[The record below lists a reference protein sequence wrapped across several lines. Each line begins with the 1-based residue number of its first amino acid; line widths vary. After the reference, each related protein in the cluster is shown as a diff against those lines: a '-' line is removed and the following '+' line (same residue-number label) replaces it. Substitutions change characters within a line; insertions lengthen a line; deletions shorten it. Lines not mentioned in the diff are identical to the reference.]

1 MIDLSDYC
9 SPGTGVDC
17 TAAIRAAIAAA
28 GTDGAVQVTTGGT
41 YRVDSRIDATGLRA
55 FISRDDAVF
64 DGRACEDVLPL
75 FVFGAR
81 GQNYLSQRTTA
92 TIADNDVALA
102 GDAAAGVD
110 RLTVAAGMTVVP
122 GQILLLTTKRYYLA
136 TGNADGL
143 WNQITNFYYRGEMAE
158 VLRQD
163 GVKVILRGRL
173 RESYEASKT
182 HVFPLP
188 VHKGVYSDVNVLR
201 DSEEVM
207 GMAVQFCQ
215 DSSLVRPICNGA
227 RERAVEMVYG
237 WRSRIVSPYV
247 RDAFQTTDGN
257 NYGVALS
264 TCHECDVFNPDVDEA
279 KHAGEEGGYE
289 HCYGC
294 RWVGGTLRSA
304 DHGVAGVPAFWT
316 HQNSRG
322 SKLIGVR
329 VDGGIGWTGIDST
342 AEACVVLGKTNQ
354 SPFLIQPSQD
364 AEYYRVQRCA
374 SDAGTGQYSWAVA
387 LVPGITVGEIAF
399 DGGAHGGGLFGW
411 FINAAHETPWRIRHM
426 KLQNVRWK
434 ATTSYTASI
443 AGAVQID
450 RFDVSRGPVPG
461 GVYLNTEEAPAAGWW
476 PGKADS

>member
-9 SPGTGVDC
+9 SPGTGADC

-28 GTDGAVQVTTGGT
+28 GTDGAVQVTAGGT

-81 GQNYLSQRTTA
+81 AASYLPHRNDA
-92 TIADNDVALA
+92 ALADNDVALA

-110 RLTVAAGMTVVP
+110 RLTVAPGLSVVP
-122 GQILLLTTKRYYLA
+122 GQILLLTTKRYYLD

-143 WNQITNFYYRGEMAE
+143 WNPVTTFYYRGEMAE

-215 DSSLVRPICNGA
+215 DASLVRPICNGA
-227 RERAVEMVYG
+227 RERAIEMVYG

-264 TCHECDVFNPDVDEA
+264 TCHECDVFDPDVDEA

-294 RWVGGTLRSA
+294 RWVGGTLKSY
-304 DHGVAGVPAFWT
+304 DHGVAQVPAFWT

-329 VDGGIGWTGIDST
+329 VDGGVGWMGIDST
-342 AEACVVLGKTNQ
+342 AEACTLLARSNQCPVLINQ
-354 SPFLIQPSQD
+354 SMD
-364 AEYYRVQRCA
+364 GDYHRVIRCV
-374 SDAGTGQYSWAVA
+374 SDGTLGVTYSFAAAAIEGVR
-387 LVPGITVGEIAF
+387 LRELTVRQGR
-399 DGGAHGGGLFGW
+399 HGGGLMGW
-411 FINAAHETPWRIRHM
+411 LVNTALPWTVDRVEFDG
-426 KLQNVRWK
+426 VRWNPS
-434 ATTSYTASI
+434 TGY
-443 AGAVQID
+443 
-450 RFDVSRGPVPG
+450 DVSVQGATAIGELLCHNGRFPG
-461 GVYLNTEEAPAAGWW
+461 GVHIGTDDEPADGTW
-476 PGKADS
+476 PGKT